1 MSVGKNVIFTFNNL
15 TNTIKLS
22 IKYILEQKASLQL
35 IIKNECNSKVNL
47 FIFEDN
53 IILYDEKN
61 DVLINTVQDLIE
73 NKTKIC
79 KIIIRPINY

>member
-15 TNTIKLS
+15 PNTINLS
-22 IKYILEQKASLQL
+22 IKYLLQQKDSLKL

>member
-15 TNTIKLS
+15 PNTINLS
-22 IKYILEQKASLQL
+22 IKYLLQQKDSLKL

-73 NKTKIC
+73 NKTKNC
-79 KIIIRPINY
+79 KIIIKPINY